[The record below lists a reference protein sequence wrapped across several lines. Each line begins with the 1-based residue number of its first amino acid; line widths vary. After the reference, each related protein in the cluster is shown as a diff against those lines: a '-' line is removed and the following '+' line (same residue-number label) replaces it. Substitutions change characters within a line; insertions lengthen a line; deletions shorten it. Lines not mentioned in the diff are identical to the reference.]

1 MQNNR
6 KEIQATIAKIEKLRN
21 SKVLTFFTSDRNPRE
36 LFATAIAT
44 DVIPYY
50 YDCLKSLGK
59 CKKITLVLNSSGGI
73 LDAPWP
79 IVNLIREYTQYLEV
93 LVPSKA
99 FSTATLIC
107 LGANKI
113 IMLPYSQLSPID
125 PTGRFPQKDKTT
137 INISVEDVFGF
148 VDLVK
153 SHIGASDQTTLTE
166 ILKVLSGEISPT
178 ILGNVSRTFHRT
190 RQLAKR
196 LLELHLKN
204 VNNKDQINK
213 IIENLT
219 EKLYSHSHFINRKE
233 AKDIIGFGNIIEY
246 ANAELEENTNR
257 ILKIY
262 ENEFKENERF
272 DIDKILETED
282 KVEFIAR
289 NGVIGSTKTNYYFE
303 RKFLVVKD
311 TTKTPPIQ
319 LNKIELGWIKEGEEN
334 DIKK

>member
-1 MQNNR
+1 MSNNR
-6 KEIQATIAKIEKLRN
+6 KEIQATIAKIEKSRN
-21 SKVLTFFTSDRNPRE
+21 SKVLTFFTSDRKPIE
-36 LFATAIAT
+36 LFATVIAT
-44 DVIPYY
+44 DVIPFF

-59 CKKITLVLNSSGGI
+59 CKNITLVLNSSGGI

-125 PTGRFPQKDKTT
+125 PTGSFKQKDKT

-178 ILGNVSRTFHRT
+178 ILGNVSRTFHRI

-219 EKLYSHSHFINRKE
+219 EKLYSHSHYINRKE

-246 ANAELEENTNR
+246 ANVELEENTNR
-257 ILKIY
+257 ILKLY
-262 ENEFKENERF
+262 EDKFQENERF
-272 DIDKILETED
+272 DIDKILKTKNKE
-282 KVEFIAR
+282 EFIAR

-311 TTKTPPIQ
+311 DTKTPSIQ
-319 LNKIELGWIKEGEEN
+319 INNIERGWKKEGEEN